1 MSYGGLE
8 LVSDL
13 KRWPKT
19 DDGLEVR
26 VEQEK
31 EVPITSGGLHYVSS
45 PERPWPSIPDDGLA
59 KADDPK
65 DAKRLCGVRPNVF
78 WLLLVIAILIV
89 VIAAVGGGIGGTYL
103 ANRGKGSSDPTT
115 SGSNTT
121 PAMFIVTRTYNGGS
135 FTTTL
140 ELTTDSSTPIT
151 TSISDTDTSD
161 TSSHSTISEP
171 SDDSTISITTTP
183 SSQSETSTVTRAS
196 KTSSA
201 AVTSGTSGIAS
212 NPCPAQNLTT
222 VTGSDGSIFT
232 LLCVVDWPSGVKTA
246 YGNGK
251 VGDLTR
257 FTDYTLKSCISQ
269 CVEWNTE
276 NDEKCKGFIYSAN
289 LTASYDGGQDGNCFL
304 KNSVGLE
311 YTQSVVLE
319 KDDVVEIILSNQDLG
334 TRPFHLHSHAFQLLD
349 RFPSYGE
356 NFGSK

>member
-13 KRWPKT
+13 KRWPKGY
-19 DDGLEVR
+19 DGLEVR

-31 EVPITSGGLHYVSS
+31 EVPITRGGLCYVSS
-45 PERPWPSIPDDGLA
+45 PERPWPSIPNDGLA

-65 DAKRLCGVRPNVF
+65 DAKRVCGVRPNVF
-78 WLLLVIAILIV
+78 WLLLVIAVLIV
-89 VIAAVGGGIGGTYL
+89 VIAAVGGGIGGSYL
-103 ANRGKGSSDPTT
+103 ANRGKDSSDPTT

-121 PAMFIVTRTYNGGS
+121 TAMFIVTRTSDGGS

-140 ELTTDSSTPIT
+140 EPRTDSSIPIT
-151 TSISDTDTSD
+151 SSISETDTSD
-161 TSSHSTISEP
+161 TSSHSTISDP
-171 SDDSTISITTTP
+171 SYDSTISITTTT
-183 SSQSETSTVTRAS
+183 SSHSGTSTVTTAS

-212 NPCPAQNLTT
+212 NPCPGQNLTT
-222 VTGSDGSIFT
+222 VTGTDGSIFT
-232 LLCVVDWPSGVKTA
+232 LLCAVDWPSGIKTA

-257 FTDYTLKSCISQ
+257 FTEYTLKSCISQ

-276 NDEKCKGFIYSAN
+276 NNEKCKGVIYSAN

-304 KNSVGLE
+304 KNSIGR
-311 YTQSVVLE
+311 YYPNSGTSMAAG
-319 KDDVVEIILSNQDLG
+319 ILG
-334 TRPFHLHSHAFQLLD
+334 
-349 RFPSYGE
+349 G
-356 NFGSK
+356 